1 MLHPEPCGP
10 LASSGLVPGQGLRD
24 SLPRRARFCRAE
36 GCHLPLM
43 VHRDLCPDPSPS
55 QAALT
60 LEDSSQS
67 NSTVPT
73 ARGGGA
79 ANKSP
84 GQGVG
89 GRALVPLPSW
99 WWQPHARAE
108 TSRSRV
114 LGSWSGQRGLPPQKG
129 AGVGGPGAASGKTL
143 TWLLPPFERKQVC
156 FFNCV
161 CAFILLFISG

>member
-84 GQGVG
+84 GPCSGPRGVG
-89 GRALVPLPSW
+89 REVSVSDSAVCDKPQSNVCHFPWTRGYGMDYESFLAVGVLRSGWGCKDGVVPL
-99 WWQPHARAE
+99 ARRCEVA
-108 TSRSRV
+108 V
-114 LGSWSGQRGLPPQKG
+114 
-129 AGVGGPGAASGKTL
+129 AAAKSQS
-143 TWLLPPFERKQVC
+143 LL
-156 FFNCV
+156 
-161 CAFILLFISG
+161 